1 MQQKQLRNNVLWNTV
16 GNIVYYISQYALM
29 ILATN
34 ISGAYVNGLVATA
47 MTIAATCITVCAYGM
62 RSFQISD
69 FDHQYSDATYLKSR
83 YVTLAAAGLLCTGF
97 AFAVSYSAE
106 QRVVI
111 LVYTLCRLSEGFV
124 DVLHGYL
131 QRAERMDL
139 VGISFGVRGIASILV
154 FGIGLW
160 LTQDIVLTLL
170 AMTAL
175 NWLYVLVVDWPL
187 SRNKADFTPNVTHG
201 AAIDVATADAE
212 TTVKQTVV
220 QVDMFA
226 PKGFFARLAKGK
238 GVTSL
243 LWVCAPLALYSFLNS
258 AVGSV
263 IKLYCERICGVE
275 AFSDFNNI
283 FAPVQILQVGAA
295 YVFVPF
301 MTIFAHAWV
310 DKNKARYLK
319 ALGVASVAM
328 PVLWVCGAVGVAVFG
343 HWGLRLLYGEEI
355 LASAAL
361 LQPSVVATVITT
373 YVSILCYLLS
383 MMRKM
388 KDLIISNAI
397 GIVASFA
404 VAAPMIT
411 AFGIYGAAYATVVAR
426 AVQAAVTLGFV
437 LWRCKQQFRAARDA

>member
-1 MQQKQLRNNVLWNTV
+1 MKQNQLRNNVLYNTI
-16 GNIVYYISQYALM
+16 GNIIYYISQYALM

-47 MTIAATCITVCAYGM
+47 MTVAATCVTVCAYGM

-69 FDHQYSDATYLKSR
+69 FSQQYSDITYLKSR
-83 YVTLAAAGLLCTGF
+83 VITLGVAALACTGF
-97 AFAVSYSAE
+97 AFAVSYSAQ
-106 QRVVI
+106 QRIVI

-139 VGISFGVRGIASILV
+139 VGISFGVRGLASMLV
-154 FGIGLW
+154 FGLGLYV
-160 LTQDIVLTLL
+160 TQDVVVTLL
-170 AMTAL
+170 VMTAL

-187 SRNKADFTPNVTHG
+187 SRKKAEFTAHTTD
-201 AAIDVATADAE
+201 AAGQITPIGGSVA
-212 TTVKQTVV
+212 
-220 QVDMFA
+220 
-226 PKGFFARLAKGK
+226 
-238 GVTSL
+238 SL
-243 LWVCAPLALYSFLNS
+243 LWVCAPLAVYSFLNS

-283 FAPVQILQVGAA
+283 FGPVQILQVGAA

-301 MTIFAHAWV
+301 MTFFAHAWV
-310 DKNKARYLK
+310 DKNKSRYLK
-319 ALGVASVAM
+319 ALGIASLAM
-328 PVLWVCGAVGVAVFG
+328 PALWVCGAVGAALLG
-343 HWGLRLLYGEEI
+343 QWGLRLLYGEEI

-361 LQPSVVATVITT
+361 LQPSVLATVITT

-388 KDLIISNAI
+388 KDLIISNVV
-397 GIVASFA
+397 GILASFA
-404 VAAPMIT
+404 FAAPMIT
-411 AFGIYGAAYATVVAR
+411 AYGIYGAAYATIVAR
-426 AVQAAVTLGFV
+426 ALQAVVSLGFV
-437 LWRCKQQFRAARDA
+437 LWRCKVQFSK

>member
-1 MQQKQLRNNVLWNTV
+1 MNQKQLRSNVIWNTV
-16 GNIVYYISQYALM
+16 GNAIYYISQYALM

-47 MTIAATCITVCAYGM
+47 MTIAATCLTICAYGM

-69 FDHQYSDATYLKSR
+69 FEHQYSDATYLKSR
-83 YVTLAAAGLLCTGF
+83 YITLGVAALFCTGF

-131 QRAERMDL
+131 QRADRMDL
-139 VGISFGVRGIASILV
+139 VGISFGVRGLVSILV
-154 FGIGLW
+154 FGAGLW
-160 LTQDIVLTLL
+160 LTQNVVLTLL

-175 NWLYVLVVDWPL
+175 NWLYVLVVDWPM
-187 SRNKADFTPNVTHG
+187 SRKHAVFG
-201 AAIDVATADAE
+201 AAKAE
-212 TTVKQTVV
+212 TKS
-220 QVDMFA
+220 
-226 PKGFFARLAKGK
+226 
-238 GVTSL
+238 GVLHL
-243 LWVCAPLALYSFLNS
+243 LWACAPLAVYSFLNS

-310 DKNKARYLK
+310 DKNKGKYLK
-319 ALGVASVAM
+319 SLGIASAAM
-328 PVLWVCGAVGVAVFG
+328 PALWVCGAIGVALVG
-343 HWGLRLLYGEEI
+343 RWGLQLLYGEEI

-361 LQPSVVATVITT
+361 LQPSVLATVITT

-388 KDLIISNAI
+388 RDLIISNLV

-404 VAAPMIT
+404 LATPMIT
-411 AFGIYGAAYATVVAR
+411 AYGIYGAAYATIAAR
-426 AVQAAVTLGFV
+426 AVQAAITLGFV
-437 LWRCKQQFRAARDA
+437 LWQCKMQFAADKAE

>member
-1 MQQKQLRNNVLWNTV
+1 MQQKQLRNNVVYNTI
-16 GNIVYYISQYALM
+16 GNAIYYISQYALM

-34 ISGAYVNGLVATA
+34 ISGATVNGMLATA
-47 MTIAATCITVCAYGM
+47 MTISATCLTVCAYGM

-69 FDHQYSDATYLKSR
+69 FNGQYSDKTYLQSR
-83 YVTLAAAGLLCTGF
+83 YLTLGAAALLCAGF
-97 AFAVSYSAE
+97 AFAVSYSAQ
-106 QRVVI
+106 QRIVI

-139 VGISFGVRGIASILV
+139 VGISFGVRGLV
-154 FGIGLW
+154 SMLLFGLGLAF
-160 LTQDIVLTLL
+160 TQDVVITLL

-187 SRNKADFTPNVTHG
+187 SRKRADFTAHKP
-201 AAIDVATADAE
+201 AE
-212 TTVKQTVV
+212 GGRA
-220 QVDMFA
+220 A
-226 PKGFFARLAKGK
+226 PKGGSVA
-238 GVTSL
+238 SL
-243 LWVCAPLALYSFLNS
+243 LWVCAPLAVYSFLNS

-283 FAPVQILQVGAA
+283 FGPVQILQVGAA

-301 MTIFAHAWV
+301 MTLFARAWV
-310 DKNKARYLK
+310 EKNKKRYLK
-319 ALGVASVAM
+319 YLTVATVAM
-328 PVLWVCGAVGVAVFG
+328 PLLWVCGAVGAALVG
-343 HWGLRLLYGEEI
+343 QWGLRLLYGEEI

-361 LQPSVVATVITT
+361 LQPSVLATVITT

-388 KDLIISNAI
+388 KDLIIGNVV

-404 VAAPMIT
+404 FATPMI
-411 AFGIYGAAYATVVAR
+411 AAYGIYGAAYATIAAR
-426 AVQAAVTLGFV
+426 ALQAVVTFGFV
-437 LWRCKQQFRAARDA
+437 LWRCKQQFAHEA